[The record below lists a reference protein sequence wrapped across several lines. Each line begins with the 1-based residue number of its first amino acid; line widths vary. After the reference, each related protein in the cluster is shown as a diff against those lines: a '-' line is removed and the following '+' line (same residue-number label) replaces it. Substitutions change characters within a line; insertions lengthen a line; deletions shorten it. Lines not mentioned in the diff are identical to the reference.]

1 MKKIKILTF
10 LLVICV
16 CLPGCSSKDDSREK
30 QQALKQEGMQLQ
42 LSGDYAGAI
51 EKYEKALK
59 LADMKVGA
67 PEIDLAYYKA
77 SAQYQSGDLSGAID
91 TYTSII
97 DLKDTGEAR
106 LGRGILYV
114 KAKEAEK
121 AGEDLTKA
129 LKKNDSSM
137 MKGMVHQVAGDTDK
151 AKEYFEKAKQE
162 GDPDA
167 VFFLANLYEKAGDYN
182 YAMIL
187 LEEYISG
194 GKAGAEGYLS
204 VARHYFDNGAYEDA
218 LAAVQSGIA
227 LGNSGVFKELLQK
240 EIICYERLGDFAGAK
255 AKAEAYLETYPD
267 EEAMAKEYEFLRSR

>member
-10 LLVICV
+10 LLTICV
-16 CLPGCSSKDDSREK
+16 CLPGCASKEDSLK
-30 QQALKQEGMQLQ
+30 QQQALKQEGMQLQ
-42 LSGDYAGAI
+42 LSGDYDGAI

-59 LADMKVGA
+59 LADMKVQA

-97 DLKDTGEAR
+97 DLKDSGEAR

-137 MKGMVHQVAGDTDK
+137 MKGIVYQVAGDSDK
-151 AKEYFEKAKQE
+151 AKECFEKAKQE

-167 VFFLANLYEKAGDYN
+167 VFFLANLYEKEGDYN

-187 LEEYISG
+187 LEEYIAG

-218 LAAVQSGIA
+218 LNAVQSGIA
-227 LGNSGVFKELLQK
+227 LGNSGVYKELLQ
-240 EIICYERLGDFAGAK
+240 EEVICRERLGDFAGARE
-255 AKAEAYLETYPD
+255 KAEAYLEIYPE